1 MTEIVK
7 FAIGEIV
14 ACHPLDGVMYGSAG
28 AMMTLLAI
36 GVAGGNANT
45 EYLVLST
52 RAAAIPARSVEMAAI
67 SPPSISDRD
76 KVQAIHEHVLEV
88 YCPFYKVKADN
99 HRSSLRQMKV
109 PDVTARYL
117 LKS

>member
-7 FAIGEIV
+7 LAIGEIV
-14 ACHPLDGVMYGSAG
+14 LCHPLDGEIYGSLG
-28 AMMTLLAI
+28 EITTELAI

-52 RAAAIPARSVEMAAI
+52 SAAAIPARSVDMAAI

-76 KVQAIHEHVLEV
+76 K
-88 YCPFYKVKADN
+88 
-99 HRSSLRQMKV
+99 
-109 PDVTARYL
+109 AR
-117 LKS
+117 